1 MKDSSAYATQNER
14 KMKMGKIEIK
24 GKSII
29 FRRKDETT
37 VIEPYGENCL
47 RCRST
52 RNAQISQENWTLLP
66 PVTEDSCVVE
76 GDENR
81 ATITDG
87 KISAVLEASN
97 PWYGGIITY
106 YRNGKIILHTKY
118 EGDYVNKYVH
128 REGDLYQ
135 VKAIF
140 DANEGEHFYGLGQE
154 TEDAFDRKGSTCNLV
169 HYNTKSALPYLY
181 SSLGYGFFWNNPSP
195 GRCETTRNHT
205 LWCSESAYQIDYLV
219 FTGDKPADVMKIYC
233 DLTGYAPRF
242 PYWASGFWQCKLR
255 YESQEEL
262 LEVAREYKSRG
273 IPISAI
279 VIDYF
284 HWTEQGE
291 WKFDPKYW
299 PDPAVMCKE
308 LEEMGIKPIV
318 SIWPTINP
326 KSENYWTMS
335 EANMLVRTENGQY
348 GTFDFYGQQTFID
361 PMNPDTRAF
370 VWDRVKENYY
380 DKGIRNFWLD
390 EAEPEVHPQQFG
402 HLHFYLGNGAQTAML
417 YPYYY
422 VKMFYD
428 GLRQQGEEE
437 IISLT
442 RAAYPGSQKYGA
454 AVWNGDIMS
463 DWNALRQSVT
473 SGLSMGM
480 GGIPW
485 WNRDI
490 GGFLMG
496 DTESEEFREL
506 LVRWFQFGLFCPI
519 MRLHGSRLRT
529 KDQKERYPGIIER
542 SGGPNEIWRF
552 GEKNYEIIKELI
564 ELRERLRPYIM
575 EHMEEASRRGTP
587 LMRPMFYEYYQDP
600 ECYCLEDQYLFGPD
614 ILFAP
619 VMSKGQTRREVYLPA
634 GRWIFVMDGQVYEGG
649 RRITVQVRLDQF
661 AAFVKEGSSVI
672 EAFRQ
677 QAE

>member
-1 MKDSSAYATQNER
+1 
-14 KMKMGKIEIK
+14 MGSIRIS
-24 GKSII
+24 GKSVI
-29 FRRKDETT
+29 FRRRDEVT
-37 VIEPYGENCL
+37 VIEPYGRDCL

-52 RNAQISQENWTLLP
+52 RNARVSEEGWTLLP
-66 PVTEDSCVVE
+66 PAAEDACVIE
-76 GDENR
+76 GDEKFV
-81 ATITDG
+81 TITNG
-87 KISAVLEASN
+87 MISATLEAGN
-97 PWYGGIITY
+97 PWYGGVVTY
-106 YRNGKIILHTKY
+106 YRRGEQILRTKF
-118 EGDYVNKYVH
+118 EGDYVNKNVH
-128 REGDLYQ
+128 VEGDHYQ
-135 VKAIF
+135 VKVIF
-140 DANEGEHFYGLGQE
+140 EANEGEHFYGLGQE

-169 HYNTKSALPYLY
+169 HYNTKSTLPYVY

-205 LWCSESAYQIDYLV
+205 LWCADSAYQADYLI
-219 FTGDKPADVMKIYC
+219 FAGEKPADVMKIYC
-233 DLTGYAPRF
+233 DLTGYAPKF

-255 YESQEEL
+255 YESQDEL
-262 LEVAREYKSRG
+262 LEVAREYKKRG

-291 WKFDPKYW
+291 WRFDPRYW
-299 PDPAVMCKE
+299 PDPAGMCRE
-308 LEEMGIKPIV
+308 LEEMGIRPIV

-326 KSENYWTMS
+326 KSENYRTMS
-335 EANMLVRTENGQY
+335 EANMLVRTENGQF

-361 PMNPDTRAF
+361 PMNPETRSF

-380 DKGIRNFWLD
+380 DKGIKNFWLD

-402 HLHFYLGNGAQTAML
+402 HLRFYLGNGAQTALL

-422 VKMFYD
+422 VKMFYE
-428 GLRQQGEEE
+428 GLRGEGEEE

-442 RAAYPGSQKYGA
+442 RAAYPGSQRYGA

-463 DWNALRQSVT
+463 DWRALRQSVT
-473 SGLSMGM
+473 SGLSMAM
-480 GGIPW
+480 CGIPW
-485 WNRDI
+485 WNSDI

-496 DTESEEFREL
+496 DTQSPEFREL

-529 KDQKERYPGIIER
+529 KDQEERHPGIIER

-552 GEKNYEIIKELI
+552 GDDNYSIIKGLI

-575 EHMEEASRRGTP
+575 EHMEEASRTGTP
-587 LMRPMFYEYYQDP
+587 LMRPMFYEYHEDP
-600 ECYCLEDQYLFGPD
+600 ECYLLEDQYLFGPD

-619 VMSKGQTRREVYLPA
+619 VMEKGQTSRRLYLPE
-634 GRWIFVMDGQVYEGG
+634 GKWVLTMDGQVYQGK
-649 RRITVQVRLDQF
+649 RWVTVEVRLDQF
-661 AAFVKEGSSVI
+661 AAFAREGSSVL
-672 EAFRQ
+672 EAFR
-677 QAE
+677 